1 MGAIGTF
8 PEEDHAYWLATMLS
22 WTLPLSLLIAT
33 IIDATIIYVYMRYAH
48 PWKGILTNEEEKAN
62 KTKNK
67 SNRFID
73 FINIFL
79 LFFMRRYVP
88 DDFV

>member
-1 MGAIGTF
+1 M
-8 PEEDHAYWLATMLS
+8 ATTLT
-22 WTLPLSLLIAT
+22 WALPLSLLIAT

-48 PWKGILTNEEEKAN
+48 PWKGILTNEEEEEAN

-88 DDFV
+88 DDFM